1 MTRVKIFSDSTC
13 DLPKEEIEKMSVGI
27 IPLIVAF
34 GEETLRDKVD
44 IDTPQVLER
53 IKKTGILPQTAAPS
67 PLDFY
72 EAFRP
77 YVEQDIPVI
86 YIGIATC
93 LSSTVSN
100 ALMAA
105 TMFPLGTVFVVD
117 SLNLCGG
124 MGALVRMAYRF
135 AAEGDAPAAIIDKI
149 EAIAPNYKLFF
160 TMDKLDLLHKGGRC
174 SGIEFVMGTVLGIK
188 PIIQMTP
195 EGLKVRKK
203 VRGKAKALE
212 EMVQEIAADKER
224 ILFDEAHVAAIS
236 GSEAER
242 ESLITRIKEET
253 GLDTVHCYDV
263 GSTIASHCGDG
274 TVGFGY
280 FLKP

>member
-1 MTRVKIFSDSTC
+1 MIRVKIFSDSTC

-34 GEETLRDKVD
+34 GEESYRDKVEL
-44 IDTPQVLER
+44 DTPQVLER
-53 IKKTGILPQTAAPS
+53 IKKTGVLPQTAAPS

-86 YIGIATC
+86 YVGLASC

-124 MGALVRMAYRF
+124 TGAVVRMAYRF
-135 AAEGDAPAAIIDKI
+135 AEAGDAPSAIVDKL
-149 EAIAPNYKLFF
+149 EAIVPNYKLFF

-174 SGIEFVMGTVLGIK
+174 SGVEFVMGTVLGIK

-195 EGLKVRKK
+195 DGLKVWKK
-203 VRGKAKALE
+203 ARGKAKALE

-224 ILFDEAHVAAIS
+224 ILFDEVHIAAIS

-242 ESLITRIKEET
+242 ESLIARIGAET
-253 GLDTVHCYDV
+253 GIDTFHRYDV

>member
-1 MTRVKIFSDSTC
+1 MTRVKLFADSTC
-13 DLPKEEIEKMSVGI
+13 DLPKGEIEKMSIGI
-27 IPLIVAF
+27 VPLLVSF
-34 GEETLRDKVD
+34 GGQSYHDKVE
-44 IDTPQVLER
+44 IDTIDVLEK
-53 IKKTGILPQTAAPS
+53 IKETGVLPQTAAPS

-77 YVEQDIPVI
+77 FVEQDIPVI
-86 YIGIATC
+86 YIGLSSK

-100 ALMAA
+100 AFMAA

-124 MGALVRMAYRF
+124 IGGVVRMAYRF
-135 AAEGDAPAAIIDKI
+135 AQEGDAPSAIVDKLEQI
-149 EAIAPNYKLFF
+149 IPNYKLFF

-174 SGIEFVMGTVLGIK
+174 SGLEFIMGTMLGIK
-188 PIIQMTP
+188 PIIQMSA
-195 EGLKVRKK
+195 EGLKPWKK

-212 EMVQEIAADKER
+212 EMVKEIAGDKDR
-224 ILFDEAHVAAIS
+224 ILFDEVHVASIS
-236 GSEAER
+236 GSEEER
-242 ESLITRIKEET
+242 QRLQEDISRATGITT
-253 GLDTVHCYDV
+253 FHQYDV